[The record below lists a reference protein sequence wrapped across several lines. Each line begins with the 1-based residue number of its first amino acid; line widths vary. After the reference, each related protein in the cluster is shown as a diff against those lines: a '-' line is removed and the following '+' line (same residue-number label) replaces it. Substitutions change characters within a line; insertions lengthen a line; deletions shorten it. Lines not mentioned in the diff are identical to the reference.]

1 MTVTQLK
8 MRFANLA
15 RHSIWLVTTERKKI
29 TRFIDGLN
37 YNMSFCMAREAKTDA
52 GLDKVVE
59 IATRLDLV
67 RRQECE
73 ERAAK
78 IPNSSGGFSSA
89 SSRGQSHYNR
99 GRSSRPVQ
107 AAKAIDFDTVITGI
121 VSVRHKDALAQRMV
135 GKGCMAYL
143 ASVKDINAD
152 APTVESVSIVRDFLD
167 VFPADLAGM
176 PPERDN
182 HYDIDLV

>member
-107 AAKAIDFDTVITGI
+107 AA
-121 VSVRHKDALAQRMV
+121 QRMV